1 MLHTFSDSTVRLQAT
16 QTLMSDGSIFSLRRM
31 LPFIGPSMIA
41 AVAYIDPGNF
51 ATNIEAGSRYGYTL
65 LWVVLFANVI
75 AMLIQ
80 TMSARLGLATGKN
93 LAELIRQRASKR
105 LVWFYWIQAEIVA
118 MATDLAEF
126 LGAALAFHLL
136 FGMSLMQGALLTG
149 VITYA
154 ALYMQRYGFRT
165 MEIMIAAMVLAV
177 SAGFL
182 IEVFISHPD
191 MQAMTTGLLTP
202 QFPDHESI
210 YLAAGM
216 LGATVM
222 PHVIYLHS
230 SLSQNRLD
238 TQSESQ
244 KQTAMKFYR
253 LDVLFGMALAGLINM
268 AILILAAAL
277 FQSSAFGEAISI
289 SEAYLALGAQLT
301 GQIPQLLFGFILLIC
316 GLSSSIVGT
325 MSGQVIMQ
333 GFMRFRIPLWLRRG
347 ITMAPALIIILMGVS
362 EQQALVWSQIV
373 LSFGI
378 PFALIPLLKFTSDQN
393 LMGKMANTS
402 GVQFTG
408 VICAS
413 LIICMNIYVIWNVFT

>member
-1 MLHTFSDSTVRLQAT
+1 MYAIRSYYDHQA
-16 QTLMSDGSIFSLRRM
+16 
-31 LPFIGPSMIA
+31 
-41 AVAYIDPGNF
+41 
-51 ATNIEAGSRYGYTL
+51 
-65 LWVVLFANVI
+65 
-75 AMLIQ
+75 
-80 TMSARLGLATGKN
+80 
-93 LAELIRQRASKR
+93 
-105 LVWFYWIQAEIVA
+105 
-118 MATDLAEF
+118 
-126 LGAALAFHLL
+126 
-136 FGMSLMQGALLTG
+136 
-149 VITYA
+149 
-154 ALYMQRYGFRT
+154 
-165 MEIMIAAMVLAV
+165 
-177 SAGFL
+177 
-182 IEVFISHPD
+182 
-191 MQAMTTGLLTP
+191 
-202 QFPDHESI
+202 I

-230 SLSQNRLD
+230 SLSQNRLH
-238 TQSESQ
+238 TRSESQ

-289 SEAYLALGAQLT
+289 SDAYAALGAQMT

-333 GFMRFRIPLWLRRG
+333 GFMQFRIPLWLRRG

-393 LMGKMANTS
+393 LMGKMANS
-402 GVQFTG
+402 GGVQFTG
-408 VICAS
+408 VICAI
-413 LIICMNIYVIWNVFT
+413 LIICMNIYVIWSVFS

>member
-1 MLHTFSDSTVRLQAT
+1 MPCSFR
-16 QTLMSDGSIFSLRRM
+16 
-31 LPFIGPSMIA
+31 PC
-41 AVAYIDPGNF
+41 
-51 ATNIEAGSRYGYTL
+51 
-65 LWVVLFANVI
+65 
-75 AMLIQ
+75 
-80 TMSARLGLATGKN
+80 RLGLATGQN
-93 LAELIRQRASKR
+93 LAELIRQNGSKP

-154 ALYMQRYGFRT
+154 ALYLQRYGFRT

-177 SAGFL
+177 SGGFFIEL
-182 IEVFISHPD
+182 ILVHPD
-191 MQAMTTGLLTP
+191 MNLVTVGLLTP
-202 QFPDHESI
+202 QFPDHEAI

-230 SLSQNRLD
+230 SLSQNRLH
-238 TQSESQ
+238 TENEAQ

-253 LDVLFGMALAGLINM
+253 LDVMFGMALAGLINM
-268 AILILAAAL
+268 SILILAAAL

-289 SEAYLALGAQLT
+289 SEAYTALGSEFS
-301 GQIPQLLFGFILLIC
+301 GRFPQIVFGLILLIC

-333 GFMRFRIPLWLRRG
+333 GFMQFRMPLWLRRG
-347 ITMAPALIIILMGVS
+347 ITMAPALLIILMGVS

-378 PFALIPLLKFTSDQN
+378 PFALIPLLKFTSDRK
-393 LMGKMANTS
+393 LMGNMVNNNFIHIA
-402 GVQFTG
+402 G
-408 VICAS
+408 VICAG
-413 LIICMNIYVIWNVFT
+413 LIICMNVYVIWNVFT